1 MADPKLSDEEVT
13 QRGKALYEK
22 CIRPQVETA
31 ENIGKL
37 ISINVETSE
46 YAIGDDLLV
55 ISRRLQA
62 KQPDAA
68 IWAERIGY
76 DAVYA
81 VGGSFAA
88 QQQKWQRC
96 LTTLKQQI

>member
-1 MADPKLSDEEVT
+1 MLYPKLADEEIIR
-13 QRGKALYEK
+13 RGKELYEK
-22 CIRPQVETA
+22 LIRPKVETT

-46 YAIGDDLLV
+46 YEIGDDLLV
-55 ISRRLQA
+55 TSRRLQA

-81 VGGSFAA
+81 VGGSLV
-88 QQQKWQRC
+88 R
-96 LTTLKQQI
+96 TI

>member
-1 MADPKLSDEEVT
+1 MLYPKLSDEEII
-13 QRGKALYEK
+13 QRGKKLYQDI
-22 CIRPQVETA
+22 IRSQVETM

-37 ISINVETSE
+37 ISINVETGE
-46 YAIGDDLLV
+46 YEIGDDLLV
-55 ISRRLQA
+55 TSRLLQA

-81 VGGSFAA
+81 IGGSLV
-88 QQQKWQRC
+88 R
-96 LTTLKQQI
+96 TTE

>member
-1 MADPKLSDEEVT
+1 MPYPKLSDEEIIH
-13 QRGKALYEK
+13 RGKELYNK
-22 CIRPQVETA
+22 LIRPKVETA

-46 YAIGDDLLV
+46 YEIGDDLLV
-55 ISRRLQA
+55 TSRSLQA

-81 VGGSFAA
+81 VGGSLVRTV
-88 QQQKWQRC
+88 Q
-96 LTTLKQQI
+96 

>member
-1 MADPKLSDEEVT
+1 MLYPKLSDEEII
-13 QRGKALYEK
+13 QRGKELYERQ
-22 CIRPQVETA
+22 IRPKVEMP

-37 ISINVETSE
+37 VAINVETGE
-46 YAIGDDLLV
+46 YEIDDDLLV

-81 VGGSFAA
+81 VGGSLV
-88 QQQKWQRC
+88 R
-96 LTTLKQQI
+96 TTQ